1 MNYSKSVRKWAS
13 ILMACLLL
21 IGCNSLI
28 DNPTNQTQQ
37 PSEPLAPTGTITLAK
52 PTASPTSCVGWYC
65 EIDGVVYL
73 GSVDSGN
80 EMAGVPLKLSQHS
93 WCSPTAG
100 DQETQSGPYGTFA
113 FEVYIHDTDSIIV
126 KVDLEGYQP
135 VKVKM
140 GGFDCLYCSCPFIEI
155 VLVNTE

>member
-1 MNYSKSVRKWAS
+1 MNYSKSARKWAS

-37 PSEPLAPTGTITLAK
+37 PSESLAPTGTITFAK
-52 PTASPTSCVGWYC
+52 LTASPTFCVGWYC

-80 EMAGVPLKLSQHS
+80 ELEGVQVKLSQIS

-100 DQETQSGPYGTFA
+100 EQETQSGPNGIFT
-113 FEVYIHDTDSIIV
+113 FEVYIHDTDSINMQ
-126 KVDLEGYQP
+126 VDFEGYQP
-135 VKVKM
+135 EKVNL
-140 GGFDCLYCSCPFIEI
+140 GGFDCLYCSCPPVEI
-155 VLVNTE
+155 VLEATE